1 MTRLLSFTLAT
12 ILLSCAHIASDQIRS
27 MKVSRAIRVQE
38 GGMSEMIWGQSFE
51 VKDRQIQKSIISSM
65 NHSRREICKF
75 LAEFA
80 VHIEYTNSEK
90 VSVLVGRGCMKVNGE
105 TFVLSENLIE
115 ILTGAIPASGNPLTT
130 LP

>member
-1 MTRLLSFTLAT
+1 
-12 ILLSCAHIASDQIRS
+12 
-27 MKVSRAIRVQE
+27 
-38 GGMSEMIWGQSFE
+38 MSGLIWGQSFE
-51 VKDRQIQKSIISSM
+51 VKDRQLQKSIISSM

-105 TFVLSENLIE
+105 TFVLFENLAERLAGI
-115 ILTGAIPASGNPLTT
+115 APASNGSKRDPKRLWPAIQWKGNG
-130 LP
+130 